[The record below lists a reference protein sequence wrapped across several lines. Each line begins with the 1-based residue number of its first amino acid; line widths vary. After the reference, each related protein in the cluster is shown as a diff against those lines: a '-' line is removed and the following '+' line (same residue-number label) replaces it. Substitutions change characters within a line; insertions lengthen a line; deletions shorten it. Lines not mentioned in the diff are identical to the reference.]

1 MSVLQISWL
10 LGLGAIGVVL
20 AAVLPRHTGQ
30 PQKGRDLPAL
40 GMLAGVT
47 LALLIVGVVSG
58 TVQRHIIQTA
68 PLALAF
74 VLVATG
80 SRYGLVAAAPMFAFW
95 FGIMVTIWLY
105 LLGLVRIF
113 GGTFDAA
120 EIGLTL
126 AIGVSSAG
134 GLVVFSRRP
143 TILRTGARLLA
154 SGVFAALQVA
164 ALFLS
169 M

>member
-1 MSVLQISWL
+1 MSVLQISWIV
-10 LGLGAIGVVL
+10 GLGAIGIAL
-20 AAVLPRHTGQ
+20 AGLLPRHTRQ
-30 PQKGRDLPAL
+30 SQQERDFPT
-40 GMLAGVT
+40 LAVLASLT

-58 TVQRHIIQTA
+58 TVQRHVIQTA

-80 SRYGLVAAAPMFAFW
+80 SKYGLVAAAPMFAFW
-95 FGIMVTIWLY
+95 LGLMVTIWLF

-113 GGTFDAA
+113 GGTFTPT
-120 EIGLTL
+120 EIGLTV
-126 AIGVSSAG
+126 AIGVLSAG
-134 GLVVFSRRP
+134 GLIVFSRRP
-143 TILRTGARLLA
+143 TTLRPGARLVA